1 MSVLVSFS
9 IFPTDVGESKSKYV
23 SLVLNM
29 IRESGVMYKLT
40 PMGTIVETDTL
51 IEALQFLEKSYAI
64 LEPFSK
70 RVYLSANFDIRK
82 NKGNRLE
89 AKIKS
94 VEAKI
99 GKVKT

>member
-23 SLVLNM
+23 SEVIKM
-29 IRESGVMYKLT
+29 IRDSGLKYQLT
-40 PMGTIVETDTL
+40 PMGTIVETDTMN
-51 IEALQFLEKSYAI
+51 EALQMLEKSYAV
-64 LEPFSK
+64 LEPFSN

-82 NKGNRLE
+82 NSNNRLE

-94 VEAKI
+94 IEAKI
-99 GKVKT
+99 GKVNT